1 MADPCCQSL
10 AAAQA
15 GFPCGQAGLR
25 EEAAITSFTEAAK
38 AGVSLQGKFGMAE
51 LRADVLVLGA
61 GMVGV
66 SAALHLQQRG
76 RDVIL
81 IDRHE
86 RAGEETSYGNAGLIE
101 CASVFP
107 YMFPRDLTQIF
118 QYAIN
123 RSPQVRY
130 QFSDLPAFLPWLARY
145 FLASSKKRALHSAM
159 AELPLIRRSLIEHQ
173 ALIAEANVPELLRR
187 TGWLKLFR
195 SDATLAS
202 AVREFERARQYGVE
216 GEVLDGKA
224 IALREPHLSG
234 EFAGAVYLP
243 APGFV
248 PDPGAL
254 AKAYAA
260 LFQRKGGRFLI
271 GDARTLEQRAG
282 GWRLN
287 GPEGAVAARE
297 VVVALGPWSDLVFG
311 PLGYSI
317 PLGVKR
323 GYHLHLAPRGNAVLH
338 HPVLDSD
345 LGYLLAPMNRG
356 IRLTTGVEFARRDAP
371 PTLVQLQR
379 ALPRAHALFP
389 LGEAVDAKPWMG
401 ARPCLPDMLPVI
413 GRAPRHAGLW
423 FDFGHQHHG
432 LTLGPATG
440 RLLAEMMT
448 GETPFADP
456 SPFAVERFG

>member
-1 MADPCCQSL
+1 
-10 AAAQA
+10 
-15 GFPCGQAGLR
+15 
-25 EEAAITSFTEAAK
+25 
-38 AGVSLQGKFGMAE
+38 MAE

-66 SAALHLQQRG
+66 GAALHLQQRG

-81 IDRHE
+81 VDRHE
-86 RAGEETSYGNAGLIE
+86 LAGEETSFGNGGIIE

-107 YMFPRDLTQIF
+107 YMFPRDFGQIL
-118 QYAIN
+118 QYAMN
-123 RSPQVRY
+123 STPQVRY
-130 QFSDLPAFLPWLARY
+130 QFSDLPTFLPWLARY
-145 FLASSKKRALHSAM
+145 FLASSPDRALHSAM
-159 AELPLIRRSLIEHQ
+159 AELPLIRRSLIEHE
-173 ALIAEANVPELLRR
+173 ALIAEAEVPELLRR
-187 TGWLKLFR
+187 TGWIKLFR
-195 SDATLAS
+195 SDATLEKAT
-202 AVREFERARQYGVE
+202 RDFERAKHYDVA
-216 GEVLDGKA
+216 GEALDGKA
-224 IALREPHLSG
+224 IVAREPNLTG
-234 EFAGAVYLP
+234 DFAGAIHFP

-248 PDPGAL
+248 PDPGGL

-260 LFQRKGGRFLI
+260 LFKRKGGRFLV
-271 GDARTLEQRAG
+271 GDARTLEQDAG
-282 GWRLN
+282 GWRV
-287 GPEGAVAARE
+287 GGSGGTAIARD
-297 VVVALGPWSDLVFG
+297 VVVALGPWSDLVFR

-317 PLGVKR
+317 PLNVKR
-323 GYHLHLAPRGNAVLH
+323 GYHLHLAPRGNAVLN

-371 PTLVQLQR
+371 PTPIQLQR

-389 LGEAVDAKPWMG
+389 LGDAVDAKPWMG

-413 GRAPRHAGLW
+413 GKAPRHAGLW

-432 LTLGPATG
+432 LTLGPVTG

-456 SPFAVERFG
+456 KPFAVERFG

>member
-1 MADPCCQSL
+1 
-10 AAAQA
+10 
-15 GFPCGQAGLR
+15 
-25 EEAAITSFTEAAK
+25 
-38 AGVSLQGKFGMAE
+38 MAE
-51 LRADVLVLGA
+51 FKADVLVLGA

-81 IDRHE
+81 VDRHE
-86 RAGEETSYGNAGLIE
+86 LAGEETSFGNAGIIE
-101 CASVFP
+101 SASVFP
-107 YMFPRDLTQIF
+107 LMFPRDFGLIL
-118 QYAIN
+118 QYALN
-123 RSPQVRY
+123 RSPHVRY
-130 QFSDLPAFLPWLARY
+130 SLSDLPTSLPWLLRY
-145 FLASSKKRALHSAM
+145 FLASSPERALRSAM
-159 AELPLIRRSLIEHQ
+159 AELPLIKRSLLEHE
-173 ALIAEANVPELLRR
+173 ALMTEAGVPDLLRR
-187 TGWLKLFR
+187 TGWIKLFR
-195 SDATLAS
+195 SDATLANG
-202 AVREFERARQYGVE
+202 VRDFERARQYGVA

-224 IALREPHLSG
+224 IVAREPNLTG
-234 EFAGAVYLP
+234 EFAGAVYYP

-248 PDPGAL
+248 PAPGAL

-260 LFQRKGGRFLI
+260 LFRRKGGRFLV
-271 GDARTLEQRAG
+271 GDARTLEQSNGR
-282 GWRLN
+282 WRVS
-287 GPEGAVAARE
+287 GPEGAVSARE
-297 VVVALGPWSDLVFG
+297 VVVALGPWSDLVFR

-323 GYHLHLAPRGNAVLH
+323 GYHLHLAPRGNAVLN

-371 PTLVQLQR
+371 PNPIQIEQ
-379 ALPRAHALFP
+379 ALPRAYALFP
-389 LGEAVDAKPWMG
+389 LGEAVDTKPWKG
-401 ARPCLPDMLPVI
+401 ARPCLPDMVPVI
-413 GRAPRHAGLW
+413 GKAPRHAGLW

-456 SPFAVERFG
+456 SPYAAARFG

>member
-1 MADPCCQSL
+1 
-10 AAAQA
+10 
-15 GFPCGQAGLR
+15 
-25 EEAAITSFTEAAK
+25 
-38 AGVSLQGKFGMAE
+38 MAE

-66 SAALHLQQRG
+66 GAALHLQKRG

-81 IDRHE
+81 VDRHDL
-86 RAGEETSYGNAGLIE
+86 AGEETSFGNAGIVE
-101 CASVFP
+101 CVSVFP
-107 YMFPRDLTQIF
+107 YMFPRDFGQIL
-118 QYAIN
+118 QYAMN
-123 RSPQVRY
+123 RAPQVRY
-130 QFSDLPAFLPWLARY
+130 QLSDLPSFLPWLVRY
-145 FLASSKKRALHSAM
+145 FLASSPERALHSAM
-159 AELPLIRRSLIEHQ
+159 AELPLIRRSLIEHE
-173 ALIAEANVPELLRR
+173 ALITEAEVPELLRR
-187 TGWLKLFR
+187 TGWIKLFR
-195 SDATLAS
+195 SDATLEN
-202 AVREFERARQYGVE
+202 AVRDFERAKTYGVD

-224 IALREPHLSG
+224 ILAREPNLTG
-234 EFAGAVYLP
+234 DFAGAIHWP

-248 PDPGAL
+248 PDPGGL

-260 LFQRKGGRFLI
+260 LFKRKGGRFWV
-271 GDARTLEQRAG
+271 GDARALEQDAG
-282 GWRLN
+282 GWRVA
-287 GPEGAVAARE
+287 GPDGAAMAHD
-297 VVVALGPWSDLVFG
+297 VVVALGPWSDQVFR

-317 PLGVKR
+317 PLSVKR
-323 GYHLHLAPRGNAVLH
+323 GYHLHLAPRGNAMLH

-356 IRLTTGVEFARRDAP
+356 IRLTTGVEFARRDGP
-371 PTLVQLQR
+371 PTPIQLER

-389 LGEAVDAKPWMG
+389 LGEALDAKPWMG

-413 GRAPRHAGLW
+413 GKAPRHAGLW

-456 SPFAVERFG
+456 GPFAVERFG